1 MIRLIL
7 PDSIPSHS
15 KVIDLCCE
23 RDVNYK
29 QHVLNNQNFLIN
41 KGNDYESYSRANNLY
56 MFNNILPK
64 STHITGSLENEHM
77 VKLYEYCLCR
87 CGCGDV
93 YNTIIN
99 LAKSPLI
106 QCPFCGGIG
115 DPTQL
120 DHFLPKTRYGHFSV
134 LPYNLIPICKD
145 CNTEYKKEF
154 FPISKD
160 EQLIHPYLDDDCF
173 FNEQWLYAEY
183 IDDGTELG
191 TINYLANPPNTW
203 SNDKK
208 EKILFHFKTFN
219 LANRFATKSVSDL
232 SDILITMKKYKGII
246 SMDDFVKC
254 SIDSILE
261 TESKANHWKKALLQA
276 VKDKISVIWGRM

>member
-1 MIRLIL
+1 MIRLVL
-7 PDSIPSHS
+7 PNSIQSHS
-15 KVIDLCCE
+15 EVINLCCE

-64 STHITGSLENEHM
+64 SIHITGSLENEHM
-77 VKLYEYCLCR
+77 VKLYEYCLRDCR
-87 CGCGDV
+87 CGDV

-120 DHFLPKTRYGHFSV
+120 DHFLPKARYGHFSV

-173 FNEQWLYAEY
+173 FNQQWLYAVY
-183 IDDGTELG
+183 IEETV
-191 TINYLANPPNTW
+191 TYSVVPPATW

-208 EKILFHFKTFN
+208 EKIRFHFQTFN
-219 LANRFATKSVSDL
+219 LAERFSKKAVGPLSDLLNQIEASKACGMSKDMFESSIIESVIQNESRVNSWKRVLFLAIKNKL
-232 SDILITMKKYKGII
+232 SDIW
-246 SMDDFVKC
+246 S
-254 SIDSILE
+254 
-261 TESKANHWKKALLQA
+261 AN
-276 VKDKISVIWGRM
+276 